1 MKNYQQGD
9 IVIIPYPYTDLSGSK
24 KRPVIIVSKNNA
36 VKEYCIVAKISS
48 VLRGDA
54 HEFVLDNTQ
63 LEVP

>member
-36 VKEYCIVAKISS
+36 VKEYCVVAKNLLCTEGRCPRIC
-48 VLRGDA
+48 A
-54 HEFVLDNTQ
+54 
-63 LEVP
+63 